1 MKATRFY
8 ALLALLMVGEMNL
21 QAHESNMAQN
31 AGERQ
36 IEYGYWADTV
46 TEQPDGYV
54 IDAYGNVEISTPEG
68 LAWLSC
74 VVNGLNGCEPD
85 NFD

>member
-46 TEQPDGYV
+46 TE
-54 IDAYGNVEISTPEG
+54 
-68 LAWLSC
+68 
-74 VVNGLNGCEPD
+74 
-85 NFD
+85 